1 MKINTPKTPTL
12 FMLMGEFDS
21 RPAVPLEEC
30 LHYVG
35 LTKTEANRAITDGKL
50 QLPTFRMRD
59 SQKAPRMVHLSD
71 LAEFIDNHWQPAKQ
85 TYNKVKGVE
94 DAA

>member
-1 MKINTPKTPTL
+1 MNTTKTPTL
-12 FMLMGEFDS
+12 FMLMAEFDS

-30 LHYVG
+30 LHYLG
-35 LTKTEANRAITDGKL
+35 IDTKETANRMAADGKL
-50 QLPTFRMRD
+50 DIPTFRTRE
-59 SQKAPRMVHLSD
+59 SQKSPRMVHLSD
-71 LAEFIDNHWQPAKQ
+71 LAEFIDNHWKPAKK